1 MKGNLLIGQSGGPTA
16 VINNSLV
23 GIIEEAMQ
31 HDAIEG
37 IYGMVHAIKG
47 LLEEDLVDLRRESPR
62 TLELLRSTPA
72 SALGTARYKVT
83 NEDYE
88 RILDLLI
95 KYNIRYFFYIGGNDS
110 MDTTHKVAKLAASR
124 GYEMHAVGVPKTVD
138 NDLAVTDH
146 CPGFGS
152 AARFVATAIRDT
164 GYDTWAMGESSPIKL
179 VEIMGRNA
187 GWLTAATVLA
197 KSEPDDPPH
206 LIYVPERG
214 IKMEQVVND
223 VLSVYDRLGYCVV
236 ACSEGMQDPEGRPL
250 GEGSG
255 DVDAFGHVAKGG
267 VVDAVEAAIREAS
280 DAKTRHDKPGYL
292 QRSFAAL
299 QSPVDREEAYQVGR
313 RAVRAAMEGKTGVM
327 VTLDRAEGPDYQI
340 SYGLASLDRIANVEH
355 TLPDAYIND
364 AGNGVTEAFVE
375 YARPLIGD
383 PLPPYAKLSMHPV
396 PKKANP

>member
-1 MKGNLLIGQSGGPTA
+1 MKGNLLVGQSGGPTA

-37 IYGMVHAIKG
+37 IYGMVHAIRG
-47 LLEEDLVDLRRESPR
+47 LLDEDLVDLRRETPK
-62 TLELLRSTPA
+62 TMELLRATPA

-95 KYNIRYFFYIGGNDS
+95 EYNIRYLFYIGGNDS
-110 MDTTHKVAKLAASR
+110 MDTTHKVANLAASR

-179 VEIMGRNA
+179 MEIMGRNA
-187 GWLTAATVLA
+187 GWLTAATALA
-197 KSEPDDPPH
+197 KNEPDDPPH

-214 IKMEQVVND
+214 ITMEQVVGD
-223 VLSVYDRLGYCVV
+223 VLNVYDRLGYCVV
-236 ACSEGMQDPEGRPL
+236 ACSEGMQDPDGHPL

-299 QSPVDREEAYQVGR
+299 QSHVDREEAYRVGR

-327 VTLDRAEGPDYQI
+327 VTLDRAEGPDYRI

-355 TLPDAYIND
+355 TLPKAYIND

-375 YARPLIGD
+375 YAKPLIGD
-383 PLPPYAKLSMHPV
+383 PLPPYARLSMHPV
-396 PKKANP
+396 PKKD

>member
-23 GIIEEAMQ
+23 GIVEEAMQ
-31 HDAIEG
+31 YDAIEG
-37 IYGMVHAIKG
+37 IYGMVHAIRG
-47 LLEEDLVDLRRESPR
+47 LLKEDLVDLRRETPK

-83 NEDYE
+83 DDDYE

-95 KYNIRYFFYIGGNDS
+95 KYDIRYFFYIGGNDS
-110 MDTTHKVAKLAASR
+110 MDTTHKVANLAASR
-124 GYEMHAVGVPKTVD
+124 GYEMHAIGVPKTVD

-179 VEIMGRNA
+179 MEIMGRNA

-206 LIYVPERG
+206 LIYMPERG
-214 IKMEQVVND
+214 ITMDQVVND
-223 VLSVYDRLGYCVV
+223 VLNVYDRLGYCVV
-236 ACSEGMQDPEGRPL
+236 ACSEGMQDPDGNPL
-250 GEGSG
+250 GQGSG

-267 VVDAVEAAIREAS
+267 VVEAIEAAIREAS

-299 QSPVDREEAYQVGR
+299 QSRVDREEAYQVGR
-313 RAVRAAMEGKTGVM
+313 RAVQAAMDEQTGVM
-327 VTLDRAEGPDYQI
+327 VTLDRAPGPTYEI
-340 SYGLASLDRIANVEH
+340 SYGLAPLDKIANVEH
-355 TLPDAYIND
+355 KLPDTYIND

-375 YARPLIGD
+375 YAQPLIGD
-383 PLPPYAKLSMHPV
+383 PLPPYVRLSMHAV
-396 PKKANP
+396 PKRS

>member
-23 GIIEEAMQ
+23 GIVEEAMQ
-31 HDAIEG
+31 YDAIEG
-37 IYGMVHAIKG
+37 IYGMVHAIRG
-47 LLEEDLVDLRRESPR
+47 LLKEDLVDLRRETPK

-83 NEDYE
+83 DDDYE

-95 KYNIRYFFYIGGNDS
+95 KYDIRYFFYIGGNDS
-110 MDTTHKVAKLAASR
+110 MDTTHKVANLAASR
-124 GYEMHAVGVPKTVD
+124 GYEMHAIGVPKTVD

-179 VEIMGRNA
+179 MEIMGRNA

-206 LIYVPERG
+206 LIYMPERG
-214 IKMEQVVND
+214 ITMDQVVND
-223 VLSVYDRLGYCVV
+223 VLNVYDRLGYCVV
-236 ACSEGMQDPEGRPL
+236 ACSEGMQDPDGNPL
-250 GEGSG
+250 GQGSG

-267 VVDAVEAAIREAS
+267 VVEAIEAAIREAS

-299 QSPVDREEAYQVGR
+299 QSRVDREEAYQVGR
-313 RAVRAAMEGKTGVM
+313 RAVQAAMDEQTGVM
-327 VTLDRAEGPDYQI
+327 VTLDRAPGPTYEI
-340 SYGLASLDRIANVEH
+340 SYGLAPLDKIANVEH
-355 TLPDAYIND
+355 KLPDTYIND

-375 YARPLIGD
+375 YAQPLIGD
-383 PLPPYAKLSMHPV
+383 PLPPYARLSMHAV
-396 PKKANP
+396 PKRS

>member
-23 GIIEEAMQ
+23 GIVEEAMQ
-31 HDAIEG
+31 YDAIEG
-37 IYGMVHAIKG
+37 IYGMVHAIRG
-47 LLEEDLVDLRRESPR
+47 LLKEDLVDLRRETPK

-83 NEDYE
+83 DDDYE

-95 KYNIRYFFYIGGNDS
+95 KYEIRYFFYIGGNDS
-110 MDTTHKVAKLAASR
+110 MDTTHKVANLAASR
-124 GYEMHAVGVPKTVD
+124 GYEMHAIGVPKTVD

-179 VEIMGRNA
+179 MEIMGRNA

-206 LIYVPERG
+206 LIYMPERG
-214 IKMEQVVND
+214 ITMDQVVND
-223 VLSVYDRLGYCVV
+223 VLNVYDRLGYCVV
-236 ACSEGMQDPEGRPL
+236 ACSEGMQDPDGNPL
-250 GEGSG
+250 GQGSG

-267 VVDAVEAAIREAS
+267 VVEAIEAAIREAS

-299 QSPVDREEAYQVGR
+299 QSRVDREEAYQVGR
-313 RAVRAAMEGKTGVM
+313 RAVQAAMDEQTGVM
-327 VTLDRAEGPDYQI
+327 VTLDRAPGPTYEI
-340 SYGLASLDRIANVEH
+340 SYGLAPLDKIANVEH
-355 TLPDAYIND
+355 KLPDTYIND

-375 YARPLIGD
+375 YAQPLIGD
-383 PLPPYAKLSMHPV
+383 PLPPYARLSMHAV
-396 PKKANP
+396 PKRS